1 MSKNNFQD
9 VVNMH
14 HYFGIEIKYTPAH
27 MSSAQLKERSDF
39 LQEELDEFK
48 AAVAQQ
54 DMCEM
59 ADALIDIVVVAMGT
73 AAMMGLPWDSLWDD
87 VLRANMAKQRGV
99 GKRGYAVDLIK
110 PKNWVP
116 PQTMYHLLMAGYHP
130 SYRELI
136 VQHEEKRL
144 CQQDA

>member
-1 MSKNNFQD
+1 MSKDNFSD

-14 HYFGIEIKYTPAH
+14 RFFGIEIQDTPTH
-27 MSSAQLKERSDF
+27 ISSTQLKERSDF

-48 AAVAQQ
+48 AAMAQQ

-73 AAMMGLPWDSLWDD
+73 AAKMGLPWDSLWDD

-110 PKNWVP
+110 SKNWVP

-130 SYRELI
+130 SYRESI
-136 VQHEEKRL
+136 VQQKELDL
-144 CQQDA
+144 CK